1 VSLRGVAA
9 AAGVSEAA
17 PYHHFRDKTALLAA
31 AAGEGFRKLDTCLE
45 EGEREGGDARARVVG
60 MSVGYVR
67 FAVENA
73 GAFRLVFGAPVGEL
87 SKLEAARAPGRA
99 AKLCVRAAVRA
110 FVEAAGVD
118 VDPETVFR
126 LVWALV
132 HGTAWLV
139 VEDELGPD
147 VDHARALD
155 LAREG
160 VTALL
165 SGLASRGSRRR
176 VRTDRTRAPRRSKDA
191 GSSSR

>member
-17 PYHHFRDKTALLAA
+17 PYHHFRDKSALLAA

-87 SKLEAARAPGRA
+87 SVHTVASTKLTWKSCAGPVGR
-99 AKLCVRAAVRA
+99 
-110 FVEAAGVD
+110 E
-118 VDPETVFR
+118 
-126 LVWALV
+126 W
-132 HGTAWLV
+132 H
-139 VEDELGPD
+139 
-147 VDHARALD
+147 
-155 LAREG
+155 
-160 VTALL
+160 
-165 SGLASRGSRRR
+165 
-176 VRTDRTRAPRRSKDA
+176 
-191 GSSSR
+191 